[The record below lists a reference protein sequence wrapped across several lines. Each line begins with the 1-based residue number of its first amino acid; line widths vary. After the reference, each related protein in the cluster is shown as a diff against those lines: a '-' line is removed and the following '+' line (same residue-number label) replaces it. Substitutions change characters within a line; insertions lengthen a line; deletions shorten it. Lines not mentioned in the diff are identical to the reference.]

1 MARTS
6 RKDEASG
13 FYPPRSRWNSRILY
27 TAGRP
32 LRCPV
37 TLQKLRPALTF
48 SAFCWVLSLV
58 VPGLPFLLVGR
69 RPLGW
74 LVLAAYL
81 PAALV
86 LVARLDYPIADIGYA
101 FVVSLHATSIVF
113 VEWLWLKA
121 AALWVKVIA
130 AIATL
135 IVVWGF
141 IYAPL
146 FGSAESP
153 WLMPRRP
160 GEGSFS
166 EPRAEPLFGL
176 AAF

>member
-27 TAGRP
+27 TARRP
-32 LRCPV
+32 LRRLSN
-37 TLQKLRPALTF
+37 LQELRPALTF

-58 VPGLPFLLVGR
+58 VPGLSFLLVGR

-74 LVLAAYL
+74 LVLGAYL
-81 PAALV
+81 SAVLV
-86 LVARLDYPIADIGYA
+86 LVARLDYPAADIAYA
-101 FVVSLHATSIVF
+101 LVVCLHATSIVF
-113 VEWLWLKA
+113 VEWLWLKD
-121 AALWVKVIA
+121 AALWVKVMA
-130 AIATL
+130 AVATL
-135 IVVWGF
+135 FVVWGL

-146 FGSAESP
+146 FGSAENR

-160 GEGSFS
+160 GES
-166 EPRAEPLFGL
+166 
-176 AAF
+176 AFINLL